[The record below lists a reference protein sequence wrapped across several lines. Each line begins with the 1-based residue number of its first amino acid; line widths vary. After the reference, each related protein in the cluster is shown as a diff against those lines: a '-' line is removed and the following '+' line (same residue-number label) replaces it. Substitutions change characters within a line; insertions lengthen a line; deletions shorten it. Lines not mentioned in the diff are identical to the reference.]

1 MFAAFLGTFSPGR
14 GKWSPDVMWNGVGV
28 DVTSAG
34 AAVAAA
40 RRVTVLTGAGVSTES
55 GIPDFRGPDGTALLE
70 PDLPA
75 YLADAE
81 VRRTTW
87 RTRLDHPVWAA
98 EPNPAHRALVDLERA
113 GRLRSLLTQ
122 NVDGLHQRAGS
133 TAVVELHGTIR
144 ATACLSCGDRGPMT
158 AALDRVR
165 AGEADPACRR
175 CAGVLRSAT
184 VSFGE
189 PLDADV
195 LRAARTAA
203 LDCDLLL
210 VAGTSLLVAPAA
222 DLVGLAARAG
232 AAVIICNAEPT
243 PYDGVAAAVVRD
255 PVGRVLPELVTL
267 PVVDPDRP
275 VRTWGDPSTW

>member
-1 MFAAFLGTFSPGR
+1 
-14 GKWSPDVMWNGVGV
+14 MWNGGGV
-28 DVTSAG
+28 DVEAAG
-34 AAVAAA
+34 TVVAGA
-40 RRVTVLTGAGVSTES
+40 RRVTVLTGAGASTES
-55 GIPDFRGPDGTALLE
+55 GIPDFRGPDGAALLE
-70 PDLPA
+70 PDLSA
-75 YLADAE
+75 YRGDAG
-81 VRRTTW
+81 VRRASW
-87 RTRLDHPVWAA
+87 RARLNHPVWAA
-98 EPNPAHRALVDLERA
+98 EPNPAHRALVDLERS

-144 ATACLSCGDRGPMT
+144 ATVCLSCGDRSPMA

-165 AGEADPACRR
+165 AGEAEPACRV
-175 CAGVLRSAT
+175 CGGVLRSAT

-222 DLVGLAARAG
+222 DLVGLAVRAG
-232 AAVIICNAEPT
+232 AAVVICNAEPT

-255 PVGRVLPELVTL
+255 PVGRVLPELVAL
-267 PVVDPDRP
+267 PVVDSDRP

>member
-1 MFAAFLGTFSPGR
+1 MVTR
-14 GKWSPDVMWNGVGV
+14 CVWNGGAV
-28 DVTSAG
+28 DVTRASAE
-34 AAVAAA
+34 VAAA
-40 RRVTVLTGAGVSTES
+40 RRVTVLTGAGVSTGS
-55 GIPDFRGPDGTALLE
+55 GIPDFRDPDGAALLE
-70 PDLPA
+70 PDLA
-75 YLADAE
+75 TYLADAE
-81 VRRTTW
+81 VRRVAW
-87 RTRLDHPVWAA
+87 RARLDHPVWAA
-98 EPNPAHRALVDLERA
+98 APNPAHRALVDLEGS

-133 TAVVELHGTIR
+133 TSVVELHGTIR
-144 ATACLSCGDRGPMT
+144 ETSCLVCGARGPMS

-165 AGEADPACRR
+165 SGDADPACRE
-175 CAGVLRSAT
+175 CGGVLRSAT
-184 VSFGE
+184 VSFGQ

-232 AAVIICNAEPT
+232 ATVVICNAEPT
-243 PYDGVAAAVVRD
+243 PYDALAAAVVRD
-255 PVGRVLPELVTL
+255 PVDRVLPELVAA
-267 PVVDPDRP
+267 PVIESNRP